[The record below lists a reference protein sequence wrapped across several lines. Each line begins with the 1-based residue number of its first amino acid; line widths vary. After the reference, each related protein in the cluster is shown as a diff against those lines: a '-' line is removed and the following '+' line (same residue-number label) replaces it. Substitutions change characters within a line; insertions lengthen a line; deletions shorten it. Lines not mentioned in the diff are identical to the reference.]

1 MDIQTCVVHL
11 SVYSSEAG
19 AWSHLPDFKRPLPRR
34 LGWFPRAPSVLVG
47 SALYLLV
54 KLNDEIVKYDLATQE
69 VSAIPL
75 PSQIHH
81 LKRSIVLTDDDGGIG
96 FVGLV

>member
-1 MDIQTCVVHL
+1 
-11 SVYSSEAG
+11 
-19 AWSHLPDFKRPLPRR
+19 
-34 LGWFPRAPSVLVG
+34 
-47 SALYLLV
+47 LV

-75 PSQIHH
+75 PSKIHH

-96 FVGLV
+96 FVVEKNVCSLPLPTASEGNTPGKEAVSSTATEDETVPASRPKRLRRPSTRVFGPM